1 MPKAPSVPVEQTEE
15 VTVSPEPER
24 PIRWVGEV
32 FDTYILVEYD
42 GALYVIDKHAAH
54 ERILYNEGLSAH
66 GVERQILLSP
76 VSVPL
81 RREEYEVLIEA
92 KDALLAAGFETEDF
106 GGGTL
111 LLRTVPVMLT
121 GCDPADT
128 LQEIAGGLLSGRRE
142 ITTAKQ
148 EWIAHSIACRAAVK
162 AGDKNSPE
170 ELLALAKRVLTDDA
184 VRYCPHGRPVCFRR
198 TKREIEKL
206 FGRV

>member
-1 MPKAPSVPVEQTEE
+1 M
-15 VTVSPEPER
+15 
-24 PIRWVGEV
+24 
-32 FDTYILVEYD
+32 VEYD

-54 ERILYNEGLSAH
+54 ERILYNEGRGAG
-66 GVERQILLSP
+66 GVERQLLLAP
-76 VSVPL
+76 ISVPL
-81 RREEYEVLIEA
+81 RREEYEVLIEE

-106 GGGTL
+106 GGKTL
-111 LLRTVPVMLT
+111 LLRSVPVILT
-121 GCDPADT
+121 GCDPVDV
-128 LQEIAGGLLSGRRE
+128 LQEIAGGLLSGKRE

-148 EWIAHSIACRAAVK
+148 EWIAHSVACRAAVK
-162 AGDKNSPE
+162 AGNKNSPE